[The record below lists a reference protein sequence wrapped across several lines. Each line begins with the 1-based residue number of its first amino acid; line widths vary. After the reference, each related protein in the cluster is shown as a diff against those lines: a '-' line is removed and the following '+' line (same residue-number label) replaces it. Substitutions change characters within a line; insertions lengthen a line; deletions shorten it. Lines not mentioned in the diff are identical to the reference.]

1 MYGYIQVGVGE
12 PTNMMLLDQ
21 KYMYYAFMLIVRA
34 HTK

>member
-1 MYGYIQVGVGE
+1 MYGYIQVGE